1 LLFGGAVKVFSIL
14 RSQGFGAV
22 GSKRRNFEIGL
33 FVQWFY
39 RILAT
44 EKVISLRVQTINDKW
59 HNLTSLSS

>member
-33 FVQWFY
+33 SMQWFY
-39 RILAT
+39 QVLET
-44 EKVISLRVQTINDKW
+44 EKVARLNMQTINAKW